1 MPRPKKKSD
10 RVKALRKKRERRA
23 SQTEHVDEGSTAEK
37 PADHGQ
43 EQTVQQKG
51 GAAANPLSTVSPG
64 GDVVGDAKVMIQGAE
79 AANVS
84 APWSVCWQAS
94 DQPVVSTDAAIS
106 LADSPSADRAPIDKA
121 FSFKQ
126 KRADAVR
133 RDRLRKKY
141 ARQDADFRSRE
152 RCANRKPMREQKVL
166 VQRSEREKQVHRK
179 RMAHV
184 RQSSE
189 YCQQERE

>member
-37 PADHGQ
+37 PADRGQ
-43 EQTVQQKG
+43 EQTVCGRKEELQH
-51 GAAANPLSTVSPG
+51 PLSTVSPG
-64 GDVVGDAKVMIQGAE
+64 G
-79 AANVS
+79 VS
-84 APWSVCWQAS
+84 APSRNRGVHADVHILPAS